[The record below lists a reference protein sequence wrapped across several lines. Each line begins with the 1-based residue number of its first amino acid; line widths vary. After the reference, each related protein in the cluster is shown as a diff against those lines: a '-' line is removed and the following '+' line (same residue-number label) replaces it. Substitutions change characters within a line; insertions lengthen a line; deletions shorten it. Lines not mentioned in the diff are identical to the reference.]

1 MVHQYNSTTYGSVY
15 RCTTV
20 VLPNPLLV
28 NRAPELTDFALQI
41 ALPHFM
47 RIFLGR
53 VLAHYHN
60 LCAWPQCYHDLW
72 SSLLKCPGRQ
82 TGPEYPTIT
91 LDFAYKSSFS
101 LNHYVQSLRPAHT
114 WTLQRLHTAVR
125 RPSHPHAA
133 TSRDLTKIFVDCL
146 MRRS

>member
-53 VLAHYHN
+53 VLAHYHSTEHG
-60 LCAWPQCYHDLW
+60 LSVTTIYDRLFRAPAQHP
-72 SSLLKCPGRQ
+72 PGLHAQ
-82 TGPEYPTIT
+82 PGKSQIT
-91 LDFAYKSSFS
+91 KATREGRMSCM
-101 LNHYVQSLRPAHT
+101 RPVKNAEA
-114 WTLQRLHTAVR
+114 R
-125 RPSHPHAA
+125 
-133 TSRDLTKIFVDCL
+133 
-146 MRRS
+146 

>member
-53 VLAHYHN
+53 VLAHYHSTEHG
-60 LCAWPQCYHDLW
+60 LSVTTIYDRLP
-72 SSLLKCPGRQ
+72 LLLA
-82 TGPEYPTIT
+82 TSTT
-91 LDFAYKSSFS
+91 VLV
-101 LNHYVQSLRPAHT
+101 LV
-114 WTLQRLHTAVR
+114 AVR
-125 RPSHPHAA
+125 IPAWR
-133 TSRDLTKIFVDCL
+133 
-146 MRRS
+146 

>member
-53 VLAHYHN
+53 VRADRYESVG
-60 LCAWPQCYHDLW
+60 QE
-72 SSLLKCPGRQ
+72 K
-82 TGPEYPTIT
+82 
-91 LDFAYKSSFS
+91 
-101 LNHYVQSLRPAHT
+101 VQNALGS
-114 WTLQRLHTAVR
+114 
-125 RPSHPHAA
+125 AA
-133 TSRDLTKIFVDCL
+133 DWLFPPRASCSAQARAP
-146 MRRS
+146 R

>member
-53 VLAHYHN
+53 VLAHYHSTEHG
-60 LCAWPQCYHDLW
+60 LSVTTIYDRLLLW
-72 SSLLKCPGRQ
+72 SWVLDSGIVAVDLCGDLDWEKNL
-82 TGPEYPTIT
+82 TLATPEELI
-91 LDFAYKSSFS
+91 L
-101 LNHYVQSLRPAHT
+101 V
-114 WTLQRLHTAVR
+114 
-125 RPSHPHAA
+125 
-133 TSRDLTKIFVDCL
+133 
-146 MRRS
+146 